1 MDKYEV
7 IGLLGEGSFGRVYKA
22 NQVGSS
28 SVVALKVITK
38 RGRSLKEI
46 KGLRQ
51 ECKIQRSLHH
61 PNIIQML
68 DSFETDNEIV
78 VITEFAH
85 KELTVVLSKEG
96 YLSESRVQSIVWD
109 LVSALYYLHS
119 HRVLHRDLKPQN
131 ILLDLKN
138 KAKLCDFG
146 FARNMSTGTHVLT
159 SIKGTPLYMAPELIE
174 EHPYDHNADLWS
186 LGCIIYEL
194 LVGTPP
200 FCTTSLLHLIRM
212 IKHDHVQ
219 FPTFLS
225 EICVSF
231 LKGLLQKDPG
241 KRVAWPDLL
250 KHPFVKGHVLILDD
264 VPSKPLT
271 RPMSD
276 DTLQAKEQ
284 QRKDCL
290 IQKGQKNSHET
301 IGLDCSHDKAYGT
314 SMSSPNKNDSSID
327 EHLSLLSINEGKEQS
342 VDCKDYCDSK
352 NLEESKVLHENL
364 NFSENSSPIENDEWV
379 VFLLKT
385 IEEVISGEMASL
397 SQLNLATIII
407 SPLGNSNM
415 SSKVLGCIAS
425 LMSLPFVVPDVSDDV
440 LEQVKKTYNDIK
452 VIPNLVH
459 ATKLLF
465 QHKPLMSTS
474 TSTSSIV
481 SIEVKPASE
490 LTDEDM
496 HALECIHVL
505 ICHLVYLNTQF
516 LTHFCDSVIALNTHM
531 VYRFLLLLSKRK
543 VRIVIDLLAILTHI
557 LRTLPERANLVT
569 RIIFNSKNMA
579 ENEEIEELN
588 FIGLLKHSD
597 SLLRERTCYFLR
609 FLGTACSAS
618 LKSEWSDCTK
628 DTLEALVYDSIEDVR
643 NAAEVTVE
651 HLRKLSFYDKAD

>member
-1 MDKYEV
+1 MEKYEV

-22 NQVGSS
+22 KQIATSTI
-28 SVVALKVITK
+28 VALKVITK
-38 RGRSLKEI
+38 RGRSIKEI

-51 ECKIQRSLHH
+51 ECEIQRSLNH

-68 DSFETDNEIV
+68 DSFETENEIV

-85 KELTVVLSKEG
+85 RELTSVLSKEG
-96 YLSESRVQSIVWD
+96 YLSETRVQYIVWD

-212 IKHDHVQ
+212 IKHDQVQ

-225 EICVSF
+225 EVCVSF

-271 RPMSD
+271 RPMSV

-290 IQKGQKNSHET
+290 SQKAQKNSDLPKSHENA
-301 IGLDCSHDKAYGT
+301 CA
-314 SMSSPNKNDSSID
+314 SSASPHLKKDSII
-327 EHLSLLSINEGKEQS
+327 EKQLGLLSIHEDGAQS
-342 VDCKDYCDSK
+342 VDFQVESSLD
-352 NLEESKVLHENL
+352 NLVDNKFIHESL
-364 NFSENSSPIENDEWV
+364 NFAENSNLIENDEWT
-379 VFLLKT
+379 VFLVKT
-385 IEEVISGEMASL
+385 IEEVTAGEMASL
-397 SQLNLATIII
+397 GQPSLAAIIV
-407 SPLGNSNM
+407 SPLGNRHTSSN
-415 SSKVLGCIAS
+415 VTAYIAI
-425 LMSLPFVVPDVSDDV
+425 LLSLPFVVSDSCLNT
-440 LEQVKKTYNDIK
+440 LEQIKKTYFDIK
-452 VIPNLVH
+452 VVPKFMYT
-459 ATKLLF
+459 TKLLF
-465 QHKPLMSTS
+465 QYKLPESGSVSTFA
-474 TSTSSIV
+474 IRNV
-481 SIEVKPASE
+481 E
-490 LTDEDM
+490 LTEDDLY
-496 HALECIHVL
+496 ALESTFSL
-505 ICHLVYLNTQF
+505 ICYLVYLNSKF
-516 LTHFCDSVIALNTHM
+516 LIHFCDSVAALDMHN
-531 VYRFLLLLSKRK
+531 VCRNLLLLSKTK
-543 VRIVIDLLAILTHI
+543 VRIVIDLLAILTHV
-557 LRTLPERANLVT
+557 LRMTPESSDLVT
-569 RIIFNSKNMA
+569 KIICNWKSKQDDD
-579 ENEEIEELN
+579 EEGELN
-588 FIGLLKHSD
+588 FIQLLKSSN
-597 SLLRERTCYFLR
+597 SLLRERTCYFLQY
-609 FLGTACSAS
+609 LGKTCSNT
-618 LKSEWSDCTK
+618 LEIEWKGCIK

-643 NAAEVTVE
+643 NAAEVAVE
-651 HLRKLSFYDKAD
+651 DLMRLPFYNKGEEND

>member
-22 NQVGSS
+22 NQIASS
-28 SVVALKVITK
+28 KVVALKVITK
-38 RGRSLKEI
+38 RGRSTKEI

-51 ECKIQRSLHH
+51 ECEIQSNLHH

-68 DSFETDNEIV
+68 DSFETENEIV

-85 KELTVVLSKEG
+85 RELTDILSKEG
-96 YLSESRVQSIVWD
+96 YLSETRVQSIVWD

-212 IKHDHVQ
+212 IKHDQVQ

-225 EICVSF
+225 DVCVSF
-231 LKGLLQKDPG
+231 LKGLLHKDPG

-271 RPMSD
+271 RPMSV

-290 IQKGQKNSHET
+290 IQKAHKNSSQSDELQDS
-301 IGLDCSHDKAYGT
+301 GDKACGT
-314 SMSSPNKNDSSID
+314 HIKKNTSID
-327 EHLSLLSINEGKEQS
+327 EQLALLNIEEGAAQDEHNSEIMVKGKLS
-342 VDCKDYCDSK
+342 
-352 NLEESKVLHENL
+352 
-364 NFSENSSPIENDEWV
+364 FSENSNPIENDEWM
-379 VFLLKT
+379 VFLLRT
-385 IEEVISGEMASL
+385 IEEVIAGEMASL
-397 SQLNLATIII
+397 SQPSLATIII
-407 SPLGNSNM
+407 SPLENRYTSP
-415 SSKVLGCIAS
+415 KVLVYIAN
-425 LMSLPFVVPDVSDDV
+425 LLSLPFVVPDTLDDV
-440 LEQVKKTYNDIK
+440 VEQIKKTYFDIK
-452 VIPNLVH
+452 VVPKLVYS
-459 ATKLLF
+459 TKLLYLCKSPGDAISL
-465 QHKPLMSTS
+465 QN
-474 TSTSSIV
+474 
-481 SIEVKPASE
+481 IEITE
-490 LTDEDM
+490 EDM
-496 HALECIHVL
+496 QALESIFML
-505 ICHLVYLNTQF
+505 LCHLVYLSCKF
-516 LTHFCDSVIALNTHM
+516 LTHFCDSITVLNLHN
-531 VYRFLLLLSKRK
+531 VFRDLLLLSKRK
-543 VRIVIDLLAILTHI
+543 IRIVIDLLAILTHV
-557 LRTLPERANLVT
+557 LRIAPESSDLVT
-569 RIIFNSKNMA
+569 KIIFNSKNVS
-579 ENEEIEELN
+579 EDDEIEELN
-588 FIGLLKHSD
+588 FIHFLKHSNN
-597 SLLRERTCYFLR
+597 LLRERTCHFLQY
-609 FLGTACSAS
+609 LGKVSSET
-618 LKSEWSDCTK
+618 LENEWSDCMR

-643 NAAEVTVE
+643 NAAEETVDS
-651 HLRKLSFYDKAD
+651 LRKLPFYKKFEGND